1 MVRWGPGSFP
11 FPRALVR
18 PWRRVHPRIH
28 KGDGR
33 ERGGRD
39 SDLGHRDGAGVDA
52 EPRIR
57 FDERRGDVERG
68 KLRRYV
74 LRSAIRGV
82 QDHDPVQDMVAT
94 ISHRRGVR
102 VPVSGAAKS
111 SAKALTGPTT

>member
-1 MVRWGPGSFP
+1 MVRWDPGSFP

-74 LRSAIRGV
+74 LRSAIRV
-82 QDHDPVQDMVAT
+82 SRIT
-94 ISHRRGVR
+94 IPSRIWSRPSVTD
-102 VPVSGAAKS
+102 AA
-111 SAKALTGPTT
+111 